1 MKYAFSDKRNITEA
15 FPTSSRR
22 ATNTD
27 WKLFDIHDED
37 GSETLSVCS
46 RPIRPQDEYE
56 ICEVPKES
64 KGRKQDRDPEEKDE
78 VSRRHIEESDV
89 VIL

>member
-1 MKYAFSDKRNITEA
+1 MKYIFSNKRDITDA
-15 FPTSSRR
+15 FPISSRR

-27 WKLFDIHDED
+27 RKLFDIHDED
-37 GSETLSVCS
+37 GSETLSACS
-46 RPIRPQDEYE
+46 RPILPQ
-56 ICEVPKES
+56 
-64 KGRKQDRDPEEKDE
+64 DE